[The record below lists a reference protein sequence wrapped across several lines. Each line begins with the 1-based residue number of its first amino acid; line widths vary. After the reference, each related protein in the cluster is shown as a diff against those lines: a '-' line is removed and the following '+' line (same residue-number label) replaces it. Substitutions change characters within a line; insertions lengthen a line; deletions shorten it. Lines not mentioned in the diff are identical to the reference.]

1 MNGAHPQDDLPGL
14 LLGELPPAAAV
25 AVDRHLAGCDPCR
38 RDLAA
43 VAVASSAL
51 RDAAR
56 LPVAAA
62 SDLPPPASPADRP
75 AHPTHRRGSKR
86 PPEPPRT
93 VPVLRDRRRRSRWLL
108 GAAAV
113 LVALLL
119 GAGGLT
125 IGRDRDAGRGQTVAL
140 GAPAAG
146 GATAQA
152 RMRGAGDDQVMSM
165 TARGLPRPPAGA
177 YYEVWLVDD
186 AGNEFPVGIL
196 APDGEGIW
204 SLPADVAAR
213 YRVIHVTLEPADGDP
228 SRSTRSVLRGAYA

>member
-1 MNGAHPQDDLPGL
+1 MSGAHPQDDLPGL
-14 LLGELPPAAAV
+14 LLGELPPASTV
-25 AVDRHLAGCDPCR
+25 AVDQHLAGCDACR

-43 VAVASSAL
+43 VALAASAL

-62 SDLPPPASPADRP
+62 ADLPPLVLPAVRPTEPQLPAS
-75 AHPTHRRGSKR
+75 
-86 PPEPPRT
+86 
-93 VPVLRDRRRRSRWLL
+93 VLRDRRRRSRWLL

-113 LVALLL
+113 LAALLL
-119 GAGGLT
+119 GVGGLT
-125 IGRDRDAGRGQTVAL
+125 FGRDRDAGQGQTVAL

-146 GATAQA
+146 GASAEA
-152 RMRGAGDDQVMSM
+152 RMRGDGDDQIMTM
-165 TARGLPRPPAGA
+165 TAKGLPRPPAGA

-186 AGNEFPVGIL
+186 AGNEFPVGVL

-213 YRVIHVTLEPADGDP
+213 YRAIDVTLEPADGDP
-228 SRSTRSVLRGAYA
+228 ARSRETVLRGTIA